1 MLSKSGV
8 MQNKVIIDR
17 KKGLSQ
23 SRNLSFYWKYLPE
36 WVWPGAFKEK
46 CSMYQICGWYRDFSE
61 RVSERFLEN
70 STKYFEEKRK
80 LLVNKEYEG

>member
-1 MLSKSGV
+1 M
-8 MQNKVIIDR
+8 
-17 KKGLSQ
+17 
-23 SRNLSFYWKYLPE
+23 FYVSDMW
-36 WVWPGAFKEK
+36 
-46 CSMYQICGWYRDFSE
+46 MYRDFSE